1 MSVRNTE
8 KTQMQVSE
16 DLTLDYRTYRI
27 AALLSESF
35 SLGALL
41 GVSLKWQND
50 VSSVNEP
57 RPRASHLSLQ
67 DIEQRYLTSWQR

>member
-1 MSVRNTE
+1 
-8 KTQMQVSE
+8 MQAGV

-41 GVSLKWQND
+41 GVSLKWQGEA
-50 VSSVNEP
+50 SSEDEP
-57 RPRASHLSLQ
+57 RAGVSRLSLEQ
-67 DIEQRYLTSWQR
+67 IEQRYLVPRRK

>member
-1 MSVRNTE
+1 
-8 KTQMQVSE
+8 MQAGV

-41 GVSLKWQND
+41 GVSLKWQGEA
-50 VSSVNEP
+50 SSEDEP
-57 RPRASHLSLQ
+57 RAGVSRLSPEQ
-67 DIEQRYLTSWQR
+67 IKQRYLVPRRK

>member
-1 MSVRNTE
+1 
-8 KTQMQVSE
+8 MQAGV

-41 GVSLKWQND
+41 GVSLKWQGEA
-50 VSSVNEP
+50 SSEDEP
-57 RPRASHLSLQ
+57 RAGVSRLSPEQ
-67 DIEQRYLTSWQR
+67 IEQRYLVPRRK

>member
-1 MSVRNTE
+1 
-8 KTQMQVSE
+8 MQAGV

-41 GVSLKWQND
+41 GVSLKWQSEVASGD
-50 VSSVNEP
+50 ES
-57 RPRASHLSLQ
+57 RAGASRLSLEQ
-67 DIEQRYLTSWQR
+67 IEQRYLVPRRK